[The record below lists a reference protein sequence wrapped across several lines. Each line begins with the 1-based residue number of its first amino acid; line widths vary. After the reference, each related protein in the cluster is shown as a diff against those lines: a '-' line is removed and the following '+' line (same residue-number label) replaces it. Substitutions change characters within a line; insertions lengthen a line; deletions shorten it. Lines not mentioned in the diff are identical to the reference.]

1 MELLLRETTS
11 PVHFLFNLNL
21 ITGITNTFTNTCN
34 PWCHLILI
42 KISQNCESKFFWKK
56 FTSLEMDF
64 FFGSLAND
72 LLVLRGINK
81 RRRDV
86 LVHEEQE
93 GEAES
98 QSHGPKHC
106 PHWQIVNG
114 HQFKDI
120 QAQFTWDKTGF
131 HYKDRGKK
139 SSEYK
144 IIISLHMYQPQCK
157 ILLIIK
163 RKQINYL
170 NIYMQNKLFNQ

>member
-1 MELLLRETTS
+1 ME
-11 PVHFLFNLNL
+11 F
-21 ITGITNTFTNTCN
+21 
-34 PWCHLILI
+34 
-42 KISQNCESKFFWKK
+42 
-56 FTSLEMDF
+56 F
-64 FFGSLAND
+64 FFGSLAYD

-131 HYKDRGKK
+131 HYKDRGEK
-139 SSEYK
+139 SS
-144 IIISLHMYQPQCK
+144 
-157 ILLIIK
+157 
-163 RKQINYL
+163 
-170 NIYMQNKLFNQ
+170 